1 MMMIL
6 ERLKKMIWGFLIIIG
21 CIGLDQITKA
31 IARSSLK
38 PKGSITIIKNFFK
51 FTYVENKGGA
61 WGAFSGKLWLFIII
75 TVIALGI
82 MFYLLKDFNLQN
94 NKMYSIGL
102 CLIIAGAIG
111 NFIDRLALKYVTDFL
126 DFYIFGYDFPV
137 FNVADICIVI
147 GVFMLIVQIL
157 FFSKAEVGA

>member
-1 MMMIL
+1 MN
-6 ERLKKMIWGFLIIIG
+6 KKNIIKYALISSIVVI
-21 CIGLDQITKA
+21 CVLLDQITKV
-31 IARSSLK
+31 IARSQLK